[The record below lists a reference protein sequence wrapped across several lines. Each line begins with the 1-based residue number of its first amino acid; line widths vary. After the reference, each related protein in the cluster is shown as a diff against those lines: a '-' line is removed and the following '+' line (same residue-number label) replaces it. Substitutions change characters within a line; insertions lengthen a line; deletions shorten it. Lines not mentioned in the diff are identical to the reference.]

1 MRDRICRRFL
11 RSTNGIAALEFAMML
26 PLLLLVLFGIMELG
40 TAIVVKDK
48 LRNAASTVAEIANQY
63 TTIHDSDM
71 SAILGAT
78 TAIITPYS
86 VANASVV
93 LSQIS
98 INGNGKAIVTWSDAQ
113 NGTARTVGSSV
124 TIPSSIAVGNTVVL
138 LGEVSYRYT
147 PAFGYAMTGSMTLQ
161 DSLYA
166 TPRSGSSITRS
177 P

>member
-1 MRDRICRRFL
+1 ML
-11 RSTNGIAALEFAMML
+11 L

-40 TAIVVKDK
+40 TAIVIKDK

-86 VANASVV
+86 VTNASVV

-147 PAFGYAMTGSMTLQ
+147 PAFGYAMTGSMALQ